1 MTNHH
6 PFFQPLEE
14 LTIEELEKK
23 HSDLM
28 NRWRI
33 AKMTNMDQ
41 NVAHQLDLM
50 LNNIEDEKERR
61 QIADD
66 KPNGVILDT
75 DPIKNLP
82 NIPVG
87 NDIIKK

>member
-1 MTNHH
+1 MSSNH
-6 PFFQPLEE
+6 PFFQTLEE
-14 LTIEELEKK
+14 LTVEELEKK

-50 LNNIEDEKERR
+50 LNSIEEEKDRR
-61 QIADD
+61 TRIED
-66 KPNGVILDT
+66 KPNGVVLDT

-82 NIPVG
+82 NVPF
-87 NDIIKK
+87 KK

>member
-1 MTNHH
+1 MTSNH
-6 PFFQPLEE
+6 PFFQTLDD
-14 LTIEELEKK
+14 LTVEELEKK

-50 LNNIEDEKERR
+50 LNSIEEEKDRR
-61 QIADD
+61 TRNDD
-66 KPNGVILDT
+66 GPNAVVLDT

-82 NIPVG
+82 NVS
-87 NDIIKK
+87 DFDKK